1 MNLHEIE
8 REALHLSEEERAE
21 LAQKLLLSL
30 DTPTEAEIAERKPE
44 KTGRRPGQ
52 TTFNGIIAQQAA
64 RRRPHARGQLRT

>member
-30 DTPTEAEIAERKPE
+30 DTPVEAEIAEDWLVE
-44 KTGRRPGQ
+44 ADRR
-52 TTFNGIIAQQAA
+52 A
-64 RRRPHARGQLRT
+64 RELHEGLVEAIPAEEAEHGVTS